1 VASGGRVRS
10 FRGMSQ
16 AAEHGARGPRKRHT
30 APYRADLLQEPE
42 KQNVNQDT
50 PFADVCK
57 RLVAGERP
65 YSQR

>member
-1 VASGGRVRS
+1 
-10 FRGMSQ
+10 MSQ
-16 AAEHGARGPRKRHT
+16 AAEHGARGPRKRYT